1 MVAAVFQQ
9 ILKDLS
15 STTAIVGGHSVGAV
29 AGLSALEVLALQVSG
44 IILIDGG
51 YFNPFSTRS
60 IKDQKDANR
69 RFLDENVFPSWDH
82 YLESEKSQSKI
93 WNKNILLA
101 SKAATV
107 QTNNGTVKLRIGLNT
122 LNQVTAFVRAFS
134 LDNMSPHLVPA
145 LLLFG
150 SRLVALQAEGRT
162 EVSKLKM
169 VLPSINMQ
177 QVNGK
182 HDLLRITSCQVV

>member
-1 MVAAVFQQ
+1 M
-9 ILKDLS
+9 
-15 STTAIVGGHSVGAV
+15 
-29 AGLSALEVLALQVSG
+29 SG

-60 IKDQKDANR
+60 IRDLKDANR

-82 YLESEKSQSKI
+82 YFESEKAQSKI

-101 SKAATV
+101 SQATAI
-107 QTNNGTVKLRIGLNT
+107 QAHDGTVKPRIGLDT
-122 LNQVTAFVRAFS
+122 LNQVTEFVKAFS

-150 SRLVALQAEGRT
+150 NRLVLFPPKGERR
-162 EVSKLKM
+162 V
-169 VLPSINMQ
+169 PS
-177 QVNGK
+177 
-182 HDLLRITSCQVV
+182 